1 LKSGIDFFLAY
12 SPEREDPGN
21 TRFTTTEIPK
31 IVGGDGAEALALA
44 AGFYGSFVKQVVPVS
59 SLETAEAVKLTENIF
74 RAVNIALVNELKVIY
89 EAMDID
95 VWEVIDAAKTKPFGY
110 MPFYPGPGLGGHCIP
125 IDPFYLTWR
134 AREYDIVTRFIELA
148 GEINTRMPYHVVDRL
163 TGALD
168 REAGRGIKGARVL
181 LLGIAY
187 KKNVDDIRESPSLKL
202 IELLEGRG
210 AAVEYSD
217 PFVPVIPQTREHAAL
232 AGRKSVPLDAA
243 SLAGYDAVLIAT
255 DHDGIRYD
263 EVARSSK
270 LVVDTRGVCRQHG
283 LTGSN
288 IVRA

>member
-1 LKSGIDFFLAY
+1 MWWTGSRKPSTG
-12 SPEREDPGN
+12 RPG
-21 TRFTTTEIPK
+21 
-31 IVGGDGAEALALA
+31 A
-44 AGFYGSFVKQVVPVS
+44 
-59 SLETAEAVKLTENIF
+59 
-74 RAVNIALVNELKVIY
+74 
-89 EAMDID
+89 
-95 VWEVIDAAKTKPFGY
+95 
-110 MPFYPGPGLGGHCIP
+110 
-125 IDPFYLTWR
+125 
-134 AREYDIVTRFIELA
+134 
-148 GEINTRMPYHVVDRL
+148 
-163 TGALD
+163 
-168 REAGRGIKGARVL
+168 GIKGARVL

-202 IELLEGRG
+202 IELLEARG
-210 AAVEYSD
+210 AAVDYSD

-232 AGRKSVPLDAA
+232 AGRVSMPLDAA